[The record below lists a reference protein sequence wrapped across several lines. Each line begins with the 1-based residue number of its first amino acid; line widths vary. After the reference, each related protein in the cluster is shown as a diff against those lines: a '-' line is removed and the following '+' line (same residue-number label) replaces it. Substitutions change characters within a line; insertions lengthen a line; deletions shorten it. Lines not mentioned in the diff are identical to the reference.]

1 MPRLFRPRVAT
12 EPIVWLNPYQP
23 PVTVLERRVYSLLAG
38 GPLSFRDLVERLAEA
53 SVYEQHMRGVW
64 SLEVGAQALPV
75 LRQEAR
81 AAVLALD
88 GGQVAIET
96 PPQVRAAANALWEL
110 QVSV

>member
-1 MPRLFRPRVAT
+1 MVT

-23 PVTVLERRVYSLLAG
+23 PVTLLERRVYSVLAG
-38 GPLSFRDLVERLAEA
+38 GPLYLRDVVERLAEA
-53 SVYEQHMRGVW
+53 AVYEHYAHGVW

-81 AAVLALD
+81 SALLALD
-88 GGQVAIET
+88 GGQIAIET
-96 PPQVRAAANALWEL
+96 SPQVRAAANALWEL